1 VQPLPGRRVV
11 MLIPSEADH
20 VGAGSF
26 YVDGGFDD
34 AYLARV
40 RTRKH
45 ISLLKVWCS
54 LVLVF
59 GIYHSERRR

>member
-1 VQPLPGRRVV
+1 
-11 MLIPSEADH
+11 MLIPPEADH

-45 ISLLKVWCS
+45 LSLLKGWCS
-54 LVLVF
+54 LVF
-59 GIYHSERRR
+59 RMYHSERRR